1 MENKVVKFIQPNINK
16 VNYDELREPKYWL
29 CPNGGGKIYN
39 KYSIMTNAQID
50 RELDIEEVRNRAD
63 EALEHIQKLEKQI
76 TYLNHQLENFIN
88 ETEHKI
94 MDLEC
99 RSPHY

>member
-29 CPNGGGKIYN
+29 NPDGGAKIYN